1 MLRLRVS
8 TLAATLALAALAA
21 GAGPARAVLVT
32 AGTGSGL
39 AGQTVDITIS
49 TASVTGLNVLSLQ
62 FSLSY
67 NSSVV
72 TAVNVLTSG
81 TMTETAGW
89 AAPAFNVTNVSG
101 TGKIVVS
108 DAGATALTGAGT
120 LLRVRFTIDPALLNG
135 GSTTLTLANVLF
147 NEGTPPA
154 TVANGSISVGVTP
167 QINVTPDVG
176 EIIRG
181 QTLQFNVSGTVTNP
195 VSWTTTDNLVATIA
209 PSGLLTGVAPG
220 SVRVTATDAALIA
233 NQTTGDILVRGMG
246 LTAGAGVMPQNQTVS
261 VPITVTSLSG
271 LAIRSGQFRLA
282 WTGTFVSAT
291 GVTTPPG
298 TLLNGWGPVVFGAN
312 ASNCTVDFAGTTNLS
327 GSGVLC
333 YVTFAG
339 SPDATGS
346 SGLTVS
352 NAVFNEVLPAK
363 TTNGSIQ
370 VTALPPIFVTPDAVT
385 LLAGQTQQMT
395 CNGPPTLPVAWSV
408 LDPSVA
414 SISASGLVT
423 ALHGGVTQ
431 VRAQDALGAVDVNT
445 QLRVYDLRATLG
457 TVTGAPGATVRVPIV
472 SDRPVGG
479 LGIWS
484 EQAKVTWTGTA
495 LTAARAS
502 GSAAWTQWGFGT
514 VSWSTTANS
523 ITAAAAGAST
533 LVNPGTDLAA
543 FEFDISPSATPGTN
557 VPLTLFTYLCNEGNP
572 SPQIVNGVIQIRNTT
587 DAGPEHAVAAF
598 ALGAPSPNPV
608 RGSARV
614 PFAIPFTA
622 AGGTHVTLAIFDVN
636 GGRVRTLVDGVLPS
650 GPHEAAWDARDE
662 RGHPVGPGLYFL
674 KLSAAERVL
683 SRKIGVLR

>member
-1 MLRLRVS
+1 MLRLRVL

-39 AGQTVDITIS
+39 AGQTVDIDIN

-67 NSSVV
+67 NNAVV
-72 TAVNVLTSG
+72 TAVNVLTAG
-81 TMTETAGW
+81 TMTAAAGW
-89 AAPAFNVTNVSG
+89 SAPAFNVTNVGG
-101 TGKIVVS
+101 TGKIAVS
-108 DAGATALTGAGT
+108 DAGTTALTGAGT
-120 LLRVRFTIDPALLNG
+120 LLRVRFTIDPSLING
-135 GSTTLTLANVLF
+135 SSTSLSLSNVLF

-154 TVANGSISVGVTP
+154 TTANGSISVGVTP
-167 QINVTPDVG
+167 QIDVTPDVG
-176 EIIRG
+176 EVIRG
-181 QTLQFNVSGTVTNP
+181 QTMQFSVFGSVTNP
-195 VSWTTTDNLVATIA
+195 VSWTTTNPLTATI
-209 PSGLLTGVAPG
+209 SSTGLLTGVAPG

-233 NQTTGDILVRGMG
+233 NQTTGDILIRGMG

-271 LAIRSGQFRLA
+271 LGIRSGQFRLT
-282 WTGTFVSAT
+282 WTGSFVQAT

-298 TLLNGWGPVVFGAN
+298 TLLSGWGSVGFGATAN
-312 ASNCTVDFAGTTNLS
+312 NCTVDFAGTTDLT

-333 YVTFAG
+333 NVTFAG
-339 SPDATGS
+339 LPSVTGNS
-346 SGLTVS
+346 ALAVS
-352 NAVFNEVLPAK
+352 NAIFNEVLPAK

-370 VTALPPIFVTPDAVT
+370 VSALPPIFVSPDVVT

-395 CNGPPTLPVAWSV
+395 CTGPPTLPVTWSV

-414 SISASGLVT
+414 SISATGLVT

-431 VRAQDALGAVDVNT
+431 VRAQDALGSVDVNT

-457 TVTGAPGATVRVPIV
+457 TVSGSPGSTVRVPIV
-472 SDRPVGG
+472 SDRPVGP

-484 EQAKVTWTGTA
+484 EQARVTWTGTA
-495 LTAARAS
+495 LTGSRAS
-502 GSAAWTQWGFGT
+502 GSAAWAQWGVGSIQWT
-514 VSWSTTANS
+514 TTANS
-523 ITAAAAGAST
+523 ITAASAGSAT
-533 LVNPGTDLAA
+533 LANPATELAA

-557 VPLTLFTYLCNEGNP
+557 VPLTLATYLCNEGDP

-587 DAGPEHAVAAF
+587 DAGPATAAF

-614 PFAIPFTA
+614 PFSIPA
-622 AGGTHVTLAIFDVN
+622 APAGGTHVSLAVFDVN
-636 GGRVRTLVDGVLPS
+636 GARVRTLVDDVLPS

-662 RGHPVGPGLYFL
+662 HGRPVGPGLYFL
-674 KLSAAERVL
+674 KLAAAERVL
-683 SRKIGVLR
+683 SRKIGVIR